1 MDRVLGY
8 VRRKWQKFRK
18 DDERVMKIYLAAP
31 VVGNSPEVQDQI
43 QNVANVLYAYED
55 GKDHYRTKREEVDL
69 YLPSQIKIPNA
80 WGMTMQEWG
89 HCVFTVDVL
98 ELDKADWVVVCDF
111 GRNNTAGTSWECGYA
126 FGKGK
131 KILVIR
137 MPGVKEQSLMVSC
150 CAANSVSYKEFQI
163 YKYCT
168 NLCDTELFS
177 EKGRE
182 ANEDVT
188 LN

>member
-1 MDRVLGY
+1 MRIY
-8 VRRKWQKFRK
+8 V
-18 DDERVMKIYLAAP
+18 AAP
-31 VVGNSPEVQDQI
+31 VVGNSSDVQEQI
-43 QNVANVLYAYED
+43 RNVVNVLKSWED
-55 GKDHYRTKREEVDL
+55 EHFHKHARTDVEL

-111 GRNNTAGTSWECGYA
+111 GRYNTAGTSWECGYA

-131 KILVIR
+131 KILIIR
-137 MPGVKEQSLMVSC
+137 MPGTKEQSLMVSC
-150 CAANSVSYKEFQI
+150 CAANSIDYKGFLT

-177 EKGRE
+177 EKGRK
-182 ANEDVT
+182 ADEDVT

>member
-1 MDRVLGY
+1 
-8 VRRKWQKFRK
+8 
-18 DDERVMKIYLAAP
+18 MKIQLAAP
-31 VVGNSPEVQDQI
+31 VVGNSPEVQEQI
-43 QNVANVLYAYED
+43 CNVVNVLKSWEDEHFHKYA
-55 GKDHYRTKREEVDL
+55 RTDIEL

-111 GRNNTAGTSWECGYA
+111 GRYNTAGTSWECGYA

-131 KILVIR
+131 KILVVR
-137 MPGVKEQSLMVSC
+137 MPGVEEQSLMVKC
-150 CAANSVSYKEFQI
+150 CAASEITYA
-163 YKYCT
+163 
-168 NLCDTELFS
+168 ELLSCRICSDIDFLFT
-177 EKGRE
+177 EKGRKDR
-182 ANEDVT
+182 ADVT

>member
-1 MDRVLGY
+1 M
-8 VRRKWQKFRK
+8 RRKWKKIRK
-18 DDERVMKIYLAAP
+18 DNDKVMKIYLAAP

-43 QNVANVLYAYED
+43 QTVADILSAYED
-55 GKDHYRTKREEVDL
+55 KDLFHIKRKEIDL

-89 HCVFTVDVL
+89 HSVFTVDVL

-131 KILVIR
+131 KILIIR
-137 MPGVKEQSLMVSC
+137 MPGTKEQSLMVSC
-150 CAANSVSYKEFQI
+150 CAANSIDYRGFQT

-168 NLCDTELFS
+168 NLCNTELFS
-177 EKGRE
+177 EKGRK
-182 ANEDVT
+182 ADEDVT

>member
-1 MDRVLGY
+1 
-8 VRRKWQKFRK
+8 
-18 DDERVMKIYLAAP
+18 MKIYLAAP
-31 VVGNSPEVQDQI
+31 VVGNSIEVQDQI
-43 QNVANVLYAYED
+43 RNIANILYGYED
-55 GKDHYRTKREEVDL
+55 GKTHFRSKREEIEL

-98 ELDKADWVVVCDF
+98 ELDRADWVVVCDF
-111 GRNNTAGTSWECGYA
+111 GRHNTAGTSWECGYA

-137 MPGVKEQSLMVSC
+137 MPGVKEQSLMVTC
-150 CAANSVSYKEFQI
+150 CAANSIDYRQFET
-163 YKYCT
+163 YKYCMDLT
-168 NLCDTELFS
+168 KTKLFS

-182 ANEDVT
+182 GENEEDVT